1 MLSKKFN
8 IFWLKLSCF
17 LIGWDYS
24 MVRNCSELSKRD
36 AKRYCSA
43 LLLISVIWF
52 FVGFAFSN
60 RYLSLGIPGS
70 LAGGLI
76 SIICII
82 QIERQIIMSS
92 RNKVLAIFRIFLALI
107 MSAIGAI
114 LIDQYVFRNDIEGML
129 NESRR
134 DRIEAKIKDRNNEL
148 EERLS
153 GLNVEL
159 TKLDATIKDQ
169 QQKFTDELFG
179 TGKSTGTLGYGS
191 IAKGQESFLKSSID
205 QREKIRQEI
214 SNVQDNKLRIR
225 DQIEKDVMNAPR
237 GFLEEFRIL
246 LALIRTDGWSLMV
259 YIIFVSFFLCIET
272 IIVVTKYLH
281 KTKNDYEN
289 IVDFQLEVRFKQLQN
304 LEMDTI
310 RKMGRSQ
317 LIDSSNSLASRVI

>member
-8 IFWLKLSCF
+8 IFWFIFSCF

-76 SIICII
+76 SVICII

-114 LIDQYVFRNDIEGML
+114 LIDQYVFRNDIVGML

-134 DRIEAKIKDRNNEL
+134 ERIDAKIK
-148 EERLS
+148 
-153 GLNVEL
+153 
-159 TKLDATIKDQ
+159 
-169 QQKFTDELFG
+169 
-179 TGKSTGTLGYGS
+179 
-191 IAKGQESFLKSSID
+191 
-205 QREKIRQEI
+205 
-214 SNVQDNKLRIR
+214 
-225 DQIEKDVMNAPR
+225 
-237 GFLEEFRIL
+237 
-246 LALIRTDGWSLMV
+246 
-259 YIIFVSFFLCIET
+259 
-272 IIVVTKYLH
+272 
-281 KTKNDYEN
+281 
-289 IVDFQLEVRFKQLQN
+289 
-304 LEMDTI
+304 
-310 RKMGRSQ
+310 
-317 LIDSSNSLASRVI
+317 